1 MNKEDALKKLDQL
14 EAEAKALREIIEAAD
29 KPPVP
34 TRWKPESGVNYFQV
48 AFDGGVNVF
57 GASSMDCKEY
67 AHGNCFRTHE
77 HAETASEAVSR
88 TLKTVACALEVDPDA
103 GELHKTQ
110 RRWTVI
116 KDITTC
122 KWEVT
127 WSVHVQIA
135 PIYVHTN
142 EQAKQLAAMLNV
154 EGV

>member
-1 MNKEDALKKLDQL
+1 MNKEDALKKLGQL

-34 TRWKPESGVNYFQV
+34 PRWKPK
-48 AFDGGVNVF
+48 DGEEFWFMASHGETMRTSFADGRVEHGNVF
-57 GASSMDCKEY
+57 
-67 AHGNCFRTHE
+67 RTQTQ
-77 HAETASEAVSR
+77 ADIAAEAVSR

-110 RRWTVI
+110 RRWTVV
-116 KDITTC
+116 KDIATC

-142 EQAKQLAAMLNV
+142 EQAKQLAAMLNA

>member
-1 MNKEDALKKLDQL
+1 MNKEDALNKLDQL

-34 TRWKPESGVNYFQV
+34 TRWKPRDGENYYQVTLSGEVRGFC
-48 AFDGGVNVF
+48 ATLLLPE
-57 GASSMDCKEY
+57 EY
-67 AHGNCFRTHE
+67 RHGNCFHTRE
-77 HAETASEAVSR
+77 HADIAAEAVSR
-88 TLKTVACALEVDPDA
+88 TLKTVACALEVDPNA

-142 EQAKQLAAMLNV
+142 EQAKQLAAMLNA